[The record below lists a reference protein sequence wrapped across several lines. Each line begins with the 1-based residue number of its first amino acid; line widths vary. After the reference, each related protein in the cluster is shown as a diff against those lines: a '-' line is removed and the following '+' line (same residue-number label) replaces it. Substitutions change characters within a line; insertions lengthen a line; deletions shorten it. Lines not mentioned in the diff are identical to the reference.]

1 MPAPARLRH
10 MRPNSRRSRRAAI
23 GRLPEVTNGFF
34 VEANHEKPALSVGQ
48 LWSDPKGGSGSGAG
62 TRSAPL
68 KVSLRSKPP
77 LARCG
82 QDPKQGLLTGR
93 RC

>member
-48 LWSDPKGGSGSGAG
+48 LWRDPKGGSGSTPGPRRSDAAALNPPVQRAATQETAAN
-62 TRSAPL
+62 TRAPAE
-68 KVSLRSKPP
+68 
-77 LARCG
+77 AR
-82 QDPKQGLLTGR
+82 
-93 RC
+93 